1 MTKRKLK
8 PIEVD
13 RDTYRIMEK
22 IWGPGKVPYS
32 PTIIDKKIFVS
43 TADPHN
49 DPDWVNMTHYREIR
63 EKEVKEDGKQTD
75 SNI

>member
-22 IWGPGKVPYS
+22 IWGPGKVPYN
-32 PTIIDKKIFVS
+32 PTIVDRKIFV
-43 TADPHN
+43 T
-49 DPDWVNMTHYREIR
+49 TTE
-63 EKEVKEDGKQTD
+63 EEVKKQDGKQSD